1 MNLIFWINARR
12 MEWACRLERLAQYL
26 AAQTK
31 KAKQRS

>member
-12 MEWACRLERLAQYL
+12 MEWARRLERLAKYL
-26 AAQTK
+26 ATQT